1 MAVGRRRTAASWVVL
16 VLGCGVVAAG
26 AGLGL
31 GHLAVEGPTGV
42 ALLGLAILGLGLG
55 LSGWSALRAA
65 RAVRRRWW
73 PLVFL
78 AQLLVLAVALWTVG
92 QATMAAFPAHPDLGP
107 RTPADVG
114 LAYREVTLPAA
125 DGVRLSAW
133 YVASHNGAAVVAL
146 HGAGST
152 RTAVLDQ
159 AAVLARHGYGVL
171 LLDARGHGA
180 SSGRG
185 MDFGWWGEADI
196 RGAVDWLLE
205 QPDVTMGRVGLLG
218 LSMGGEEAI
227 GAAGADPRVGA
238 VVAEGATN
246 RVSADKA
253 WLAAYGWRGHLQQR
267 LEWVTYAVTDL
278 LTSAPRPASLRSSV
292 EAATTRSEP
301 TRFLLITAGDRVDER
316 HAADRLAAVTP
327 DLVDVWTVSGADHT
341 RGLATDPATWEARVV
356 GLLDEALAPTTVEPA
371 S

>member
-1 MAVGRRRTAASWVVL
+1 MTPGRRTAAWWAIFVL
-16 VLGCGVVAAG
+16 ACGVVAAG
-26 AGLGL
+26 AGLGVR
-31 GHLAVEGPTGV
+31 HLAVEGPSGAALVGLSILAVGV
-42 ALLGLAILGLGLG
+42 GLAA
-55 LSGWSALRAA
+55 WAAVRAA

-73 PLVFL
+73 PLVIP
-78 AQLLVLAVALWTVG
+78 AQLLVLALGLWTVG
-92 QATMAAFPAHPDLGP
+92 QATMAAFPARPSLGS

-114 LAYREVTLPAA
+114 LAYRDVTLPAA
-125 DGVRLSAW
+125 DGVRLSGW

-171 LLDARGHGA
+171 LLDARGHGE

-185 MDFGWWGEADI
+185 MDFGWWGETDVG
-196 RGAVDWLLE
+196 GAVDWVLE
-205 QPDVTMGRVGLLG
+205 QPDVTIDRVGLVG
-218 LSMGGEEAI
+218 LSMGAEEAI

-253 WLAAYGWRGHLQQR
+253 WLDVYGWRGRLQQGV
-267 LEWVTYAVTDL
+267 EWVTYAVTDL
-278 LTSAPRPASLRSSV
+278 LTPAPRPPSLRTSV
-292 EAATTRSEP
+292 AAATTRSEP

-316 HAADRLAAVTP
+316 HAADRLAAVAP
-327 DLVDVWTVSGADHT
+327 GLVDVWTVAGAAHT
-341 RGLATDPATWEARVV
+341 HGLATDPATWEARVV
-356 GLLDEALAPTTVEPA
+356 SLVDETLAPTAVDPA